1 MPVAPHTA
9 YRIGLVVQ
17 ILTDAGGSGLTLEA
31 LGARSKLATTTL
43 AEVLRI
49 GLARH
54 YVQID
59 GERYSAT
66 TYVLEAC
73 AQAR

>member
-17 ILTDAGGSGLTLEA
+17 ILTDAGASGLMLEA
-31 LGARSKLATTTL
+31 LGARSKLAKATL
-43 AEVLRI
+43 VEVLRI

-54 YVQID
+54 YVQMD
-59 GERYSAT
+59 GERYVAT
-66 TYVLEAC
+66 TYVLAVC
-73 AQAR
+73 AQAT